1 MALCLSY
8 HQFSD
13 CLSVSEP
20 GSGLYWCCCY
30 YCCYYCYC
38 CCFPVL
44 LSAADQSADLDFLD
58 LESALLDPDSL
69 DLELALDPESVLD
82 LELALDLS
90 QQDEQLQ
97 LLYHPQSEDLQ
108 R

>member
-1 MALCLSY
+1 M
-8 HQFSD
+8 
-13 CLSVSEP
+13 SEP

-30 YCCYYCYC
+30 YCY

-44 LSAADQSADLDFLD
+44 LSAVDQSAALDFLD
-58 LESALLDPDSL
+58 LELALLDPESL

-97 LLYHPQSEDLQ
+97 LLYQWYLGKQEQHLIKFYAK
-108 R
+108 